1 MVWKPTIGSPP
12 SSRKARGFS
21 ERTAVIDMRFIS
33 TRNRDLGVGFGA
45 ALRQGLAPDG
55 GLFVPSEWPAHVAGI
70 VAPGVE
76 LGAGRPRA
84 TLASLAEQFMQPLCA
99 GDPLAPAMREICE
112 EAFNFP
118 APLEMLTGDGRLS
131 VLELFHGPTAAFK
144 DFGARF
150 LAATLRRL
158 QAGQSRP
165 LKILVATSG
174 DTGGAVA
181 AAFHRQPGIEVVVLF
196 PKGLVSPTQER
207 QLTCWGD
214 NVRSCSVRGTF
225 DDCQKLVKEAFLDAE
240 LNRAF
245 DLSSANSINLGR
257 LLPQAVYY
265 VASSLKV
272 LSETGQR
279 ASYIIPSGN
288 LGNATACIWARR
300 MGAPIDDIILAHNA
314 NRTVPD
320 YLDGGV
326 LRPRASVATLA
337 SAMDVGNPS
346 NLERLTALYPDAAA
360 LGSALSAQSID
371 DEAIRQ
377 RIRFDYQ
384 RTDWLRPNTIWCP
397 HTAVAAEVYA
407 RLPPER
413 RTRGHWVLVATAHP
427 AKFREI
433 VEPLIGTTVPVPD
446 NLARLFERPTS
457 CIEIDAA
464 LASLKAAL

>member
-1 MVWKPTIGSPP
+1 MQ
-12 SSRKARGFS
+12 
-21 ERTAVIDMRFIS
+21 FIS
-33 TRNRDLGVGFGA
+33 TRNPDLAVGFGA

-55 GLFVPSEWPAHVAGI
+55 GLFVPEEWPTHVAGI
-70 VAPGVE
+70 I
-76 LGAGRPRA
+76 PRKGQRGLTDPYG
-84 TLASLAEQFMQPLCA
+84 TLASLATHFMWPFCA
-99 GDPLAPAMREICE
+99 GDSLAPSMRAICE

-118 APLEMLTGDGRLS
+118 APLEPLTADGRLA

-150 LAATLRRL
+150 LAATLQRL
-158 QAGQSRP
+158 QANQSRP

-181 AAFHRQPGIEVVVLF
+181 AAFHRQPGIEVVVLY

-214 NVRSCSVRGTF
+214 NVRTCSVRGTF
-225 DDCQKLVKEAFLDAE
+225 DDCQRLVKEAFLDAE

-265 VASSLKV
+265 VASSLRV
-272 LSETGQR
+272 LSATGQR
-279 ASYIIPSGN
+279 ASYVIPSGN

-300 MGAPIDDIILAHNA
+300 MGAPIGDIVLAHNA

-320 YLDGGV
+320 YLRDGV
-326 LRPRASVATLA
+326 LRPRPSVATLA

-346 NLERLTALYPDAAA
+346 NLERLTALYPDAQA
-360 LGSALSAQSID
+360 LGGALSAQWVD
-371 DEAIRQ
+371 DDAIRA
-377 RIRFDYQ
+377 RIRADYQ
-384 RTDWLRPNTIWCP
+384 RTDWVRTRMVWCP

-407 RLPPER
+407 RLTPEQQS
-413 RTRGHWVLVATAHP
+413 RGPWVLVATAHP

-433 VEPLIGTTVPVPD
+433 VEPLIGNTVAVPE

-457 CIEIDAA
+457 CVEIDAT
-464 LASLKAAL
+464 LASLKSAL